1 MSASIRGANRL
12 GAGAGIGFAGLLFVS
27 VASVDPQRGVS
38 DDELLTWWTNDANRN
53 AFVLSMFTLLLAAPL
68 FLVFVS
74 RLRSR
79 LRVGDESFWA
89 DTAFA
94 SGIVISTG
102 LGLCAV
108 LRGVIA
114 GSVRFAD
121 EPLPGVDTLRFATDL
136 AYSVWDLVM
145 VFALLM
151 VTIVTGLALTGRALP
166 RWSAGLGALVVL
178 GSAVLMASRATPI
191 ALPLLII
198 WVITHS
204 VLLLRTPAD
213 APAHDVLESV
223 S

>member
-1 MSASIRGANRL
+1 MSASIRGADRL

-27 VASVDPQRGVS
+27 VASVDPQRGVP
-38 DDELLTWWTNDANRN
+38 DDELLAWWATGANRD

-79 LRVGDESFWA
+79 LRLGDESFWA

-94 SGIVISTG
+94 SGIVVSTG
-102 LGLCAV
+102 LGLSAV

-136 AYSVWDLVM
+136 AYSTWDLIV
-145 VFALLM
+145 VFALL
-151 VTIVTGLALTGRALP
+151 VVVIAAGLALTSRALP
-166 RWSAGLGALVVL
+166 RWSAALGALVAV
-178 GSAVLMASRATPI
+178 GSAGLIASRATPLAI
-191 ALPLLII
+191 PLLII
-198 WVITHS
+198 WVVAHS
-204 VLLLRTPAD
+204 LLLLRTPAH
-213 APAHDVLESV
+213 APAEGVLQPV